1 MKIQHIAL
9 RLALI
14 AAGCAALNG
23 CLSSTP
29 VWDRTFG
36 NSMHTVT
43 SMQTLNPNA
52 SANEDPVAGVDGT
65 AATAAQQN
73 YGKSFMVP
81 PPPTN
86 MLTIGIGGSGSSGN

>member
-14 AAGCAALNG
+14 AASCAALNG

-36 NSMHTVT
+36 NSMHTVAA
-43 SMQTLNPNA
+43 MQTLNPNA
-52 SANEDPVAGVDGT
+52 AANEDPVAGIDGIAGT
-65 AATAAQQN
+65 ATQQN
-73 YGKSFMVP
+73 YGKSFLTP
-81 PPPTN
+81 PPPVN
-86 MLTIGIGGSGSSGN
+86 VLTIGVGSSSGSSN

>member
-1 MKIQHIAL
+1 MKIQHIAA

-14 AAGCAALNG
+14 AAGCATLNG

-29 VWDRTFG
+29 VWDRTYG
-36 NSMHTVT
+36 NSVRAVT
-43 SMQTLNPNA
+43 AMQTLNPNA

-73 YGKSFMVP
+73 YGKSFLTP
-81 PPPTN
+81 PPPVN
-86 MLTIGIGGSGSSGN
+86 VLTIGVGSSNSSGN

>member
-36 NSMHTVT
+36 NSMHSVT
-43 SMQTLNPNA
+43 AMQTLNPTA
-52 SANEDPVAGVDGT
+52 AANEDPVAGVDGT

-73 YGKSFMVP
+73 YGKSFLTP
-81 PPPTN
+81 PPPVN
-86 MLTIGIGGSGSSGN
+86 VLTIGIGSGGSSN